1 MPIRWRL
8 TLFNAL
14 AIGAILLVLGLALFF
29 ALREALLHGVED
41 TVRSRA
47 LAAARIVE
55 SGESLE
61 GEEAERLSLDGV
73 FLIVRDGEGK
83 MLFHTAGVASPEEAE
98 DPVWRR
104 ALEEGRPAGGMAELS
119 AEPEDYF
126 YAVPVGSPGQAAR
139 IVEAG
144 QSYEEVE
151 ETLETFTAVLAFG
164 SLGALLLS
172 VGGAY
177 LLARAALSPVGAVVD
192 AAGRITGGD
201 LSRRL
206 PVANPNDEIGR
217 LTRTIN
223 DLLERLE
230 EAFARREEALSRQ
243 RRFVADAS
251 HELRTPLTSIGGY
264 ARMLEEWGIEHPE
277 TAREGAVA
285 IRRESGRMRELV
297 EGLLALARGDEGA
310 PLNLEPQD
318 LGAVAAEAVE
328 TARAAAGGKL
338 SIDYEPPTHRVE
350 ATFDRARIRDAAAI
364 LLDNAIKYTPEG
376 GRVTVRVRED
386 DDWAAVEVADTGVG
400 IPEDELPSIFE
411 RFYRADKARASGG
424 AGLGLAIARQIAE
437 AHGGTIDVQSEPG
450 KGSTFVLRLPA

>member
-119 AEPEDYF
+119 AEPEDYV

-164 SLGALLLS
+164 SLAALLLS

-310 PLNLEPQD
+310 PLNLELQD
-318 LGAVAAEAVE
+318 
-328 TARAAAGGKL
+328 
-338 SIDYEPPTHRVE
+338 
-350 ATFDRARIRDAAAI
+350 
-364 LLDNAIKYTPEG
+364 
-376 GRVTVRVRED
+376 
-386 DDWAAVEVADTGVG
+386 
-400 IPEDELPSIFE
+400 
-411 RFYRADKARASGG
+411 
-424 AGLGLAIARQIAE
+424 
-437 AHGGTIDVQSEPG
+437 
-450 KGSTFVLRLPA
+450 